1 MAIISRV
8 GSSSLEGAKRID
20 AEYYQPRFLDLMATQ
35 AKCPYSKRPLARLC
49 SKIDVGFVGPMAHAY
64 TESGVPLLQTQNVKE
79 FVLGFERL
87 IYIQE
92 WFHHLLRKSQ
102 VFKGDILIAR
112 SGSIGKAALV
122 LERDP
127 QPLNS
132 SDIIIIRPTA
142 VKATLLCTY
151 LNCKFGQAQIERMSS
166 GGLQGHINLG
176 SLETLQV
183 PIFGSEL
190 TTMVESKVLAGVDLI
205 SEAQANYTEAER
217 LLLSEL
223 GLLDWKPARTLTFVG
238 SYRDAA
244 QVQRT
249 DAEHFHPKYAE
260 LRACIRS
267 YANGYLKI
275 TDISKNSDETIEP
288 RAEPEKDFNYVEL
301 ADINQVIGTIESAN
315 TIKGKDAPSRARMLL
330 RIGDVIASTVEGS
343 LDKVALVSEEH
354 DGAIGSTGFF
364 VLRPRTVPS
373 GYLLALAKSILVRE
387 QMRCESSG
395 TILAAVPGRSL
406 QNIIVPNLPPDKR
419 DEIARLVQ
427 QSHTARREAKALLEK
442 AKRAVEIA
450 IEESEERAI
459 EFIG

>member
-288 RAEPEKDFNYVEL
+288 RADPEKDFNYVEL
-301 ADINQVIGTIESAN
+301 AAINQVIGTIESAN

-330 RIGDVIASTVEGS
+330 RTGDVIASTVEGS

-387 QMRCESSG
+387 QMSCESSG

>member
-1 MAIISRV
+1 MAVFSLIRKSQIG
-8 GSSSLEGAKRID
+8 GSQRLD
-20 AEYYQPRFLDLMATQ
+20 AEYYQPKYLQLDTILTRRSVPLRKIATIKGGKRLPIGETFVEEGVPYVRVTDIQ
-35 AKCPYSKRPLARLC
+35 NFYIDFTSVAKITEELHLRLNRYQI
-49 SKIDVGFVGPMAHAY
+49 SYEEIAIAIVGNTIGLVGFMLEQIAPCNLTENCARIISNSLSPYYLSIFLSCKYGQLQVKRLTVGTA
-64 TESGVPLLQTQNVKE
+64 
-79 FVLGFERL
+79 
-87 IYIQE
+87 
-92 WFHHLLRKSQ
+92 
-102 VFKGDILIAR
+102 
-112 SGSIGKAALV
+112 
-122 LERDP
+122 
-127 QPLNS
+127 QP
-132 SDIIIIRPTA
+132 
-142 VKATLLCTY
+142 
-151 LNCKFGQAQIERMSS
+151 KFGLDKIAI
-166 GGLQGHINLG
+166 
-176 SLETLQV
+176 LQV
-183 PIFGSEL
+183 YIPSKSFEL
-190 TTMVESKVLAGVDLI
+190 IIEGLNREAYKRFSKSFSLYH
-205 SEAQANYTEAER
+205 QAEQ

-223 GLLDWKPARTLTFVG
+223 GLLDWKPARPLTFVG

-244 QVQRT
+244 RAQRT

-275 TDISKNSDETIEP
+275 TDIAKNSDETIEP

-330 RIGDVIASTVEGS
+330 RTGDVIASTVEGS

-364 VLRPRTVPS
+364 VLRPRSVPS

-450 IEESEERAI
+450 IEEGEERAI

>member
-223 GLLDWKPARTLTFVG
+223 GLQDWKPTPALAYARNYSQTVG
-238 SYRDAA
+238 ARR
-244 QVQRT
+244 V
-249 DAEHFHPKYAE
+249 DAEHFQPKYAE
-260 LRACIRS
+260 LRARIRS

-275 TDISKNSDETIEP
+275 TDIAKNSDETIEP

-387 QMRCESSG
+387 QMSCESSG

>member
-1 MAIISRV
+1 VQI
-8 GSSSLEGAKRID
+8 
-20 AEYYQPRFLDLMATQ
+20 YTQ
-35 AKCPYSKRPLARLC
+35 A
-49 SKIDVGFVGPMAHAY
+49 
-64 TESGVPLLQTQNVKE
+64 EQ
-79 FVLGFERL
+79 
-87 IYIQE
+87 
-92 WFHHLLRKSQ
+92 
-102 VFKGDILIAR
+102 
-112 SGSIGKAALV
+112 
-122 LERDP
+122 
-127 QPLNS
+127 
-132 SDIIIIRPTA
+132 
-142 VKATLLCTY
+142 
-151 LNCKFGQAQIERMSS
+151 
-166 GGLQGHINLG
+166 
-176 SLETLQV
+176 
-183 PIFGSEL
+183 
-190 TTMVESKVLAGVDLI
+190 
-205 SEAQANYTEAER
+205 

-330 RIGDVIASTVEGS
+330 RTGDVIASTVEGS